1 MRQVT
6 KTGVAV
12 GAGLVAVAAVGGI
25 VAYKKGLFSA
35 ASASA
40 PNVAYSPAP
49 PWTGPSRIA
58 AVATWQNAGNVA
70 ATFAVQGFIVEA
82 PPQPA
87 VVGGHWWTSPAI
99 DAQAL
104 AAYQAGQSS
113 VEAAMAAVPANRVV
127 LVTVPAKGTGSATL
141 FASLAP
147 TPGELFVFLVQPAA
161 KVGALIVADPL
172 GTAYASIAAP
182 KGVAVVRTR
191 VVSS

>member
-1 MRQVT
+1 MRRVT

-12 GAGLVAVAAVGGI
+12 GAGLVAVATVGGI
-25 VAYKKGLFSA
+25 VAYKRGLFSA

-40 PNVAYSPAP
+40 PNVTYNPAP
-49 PWTGPSRIA
+49 PWTAPSQIA
-58 AVATWQNAGNVA
+58 AVVTWQNASNVA

-82 PPQPA
+82 PPHPA

-104 AAYQAGQSS
+104 AAYQAGQAS
-113 VEAAMAAVPANRVV
+113 VEAAMAAVAANRVV
-127 LVTVPAKGTGSATL
+127 LVTVPAKGAGSATL
-141 FASLAP
+141 FASLMP

-161 KVGALIVADPL
+161 KAGALVVADPL

-182 KGVAVVRTR
+182 KGVAVVKTR